1 MTTMEV
7 WFEFASNYSYPA
19 VMRVEDLARQA
30 GVDLAWKPF
39 LLGPVFRALGW
50 ESSPF
55 VVQKAKGDYALN
67 QDMPRLCAKYGLPWM
82 PPSVFPRRALLPL
95 RVALLAD
102 REPWV
107 GEFCRHVMRRHFG
120 EDVDIDQPQVVA
132 EILTRLGQDADDLL
146 LRAEGEDNRQRLR
159 EQTEAAQQKG
169 IFGAPTFLVGGA
181 MFWGND
187 RLEDALA
194 WARGLRDSSN
204 GA

>member
-1 MTTMEV
+1 MTEMEV

-19 VMRVEDLARQA
+19 VMRVEALARQA
-30 GVDLAWKPF
+30 GVAVVWKPF

-67 QDMPRLCAKYGLPWM
+67 QDMPRVCAKYDLPWT

-95 RVALLAD
+95 RVALLASG
-102 REPWV
+102 ETWV
-107 GEFCRHVMRRHFG
+107 GDFCRRMMRLHFG
-120 EDVDIDQPQVVA
+120 EDRDIDDPALVA
-132 EILTRLGQDADDLL
+132 DTLAQLGQDAQDVIN
-146 LRAEGEDNRQRLR
+146 RALSEENKMRLR
-159 EQTEAAQQKG
+159 RQTDLAQQRG
-169 IFGAPTFLVGGA
+169 IFGAPTFIINEA

-194 WARGLRDSSN
+194 WAARPTSITE
-204 GA
+204 